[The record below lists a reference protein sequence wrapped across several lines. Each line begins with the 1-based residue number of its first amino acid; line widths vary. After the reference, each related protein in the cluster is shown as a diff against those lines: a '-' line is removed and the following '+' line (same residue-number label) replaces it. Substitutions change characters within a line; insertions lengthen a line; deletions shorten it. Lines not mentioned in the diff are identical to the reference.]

1 VQPVEPREA
10 ASLLVA
16 RDSDPGP
23 ELYMVRR
30 HPRSPFMAGALVFVG
45 GRVDAADR
53 SDAILARCRG
63 LEGRDAAARLGLEGP
78 ASALGYYVA
87 ALRECFEEAGLL
99 VADGALPDA
108 RSLGGM
114 RDRLN
119 DDRLGFAELLAGADL
134 TLPLDR
140 LRYLDHWITPEFEHR
155 RYDTRFFVCSA
166 PEGQEAS
173 FDPRE
178 TTHGAWLT
186 VERILDGNSRGD
198 LHLAPPTLV
207 ILEGL
212 LGCRT
217 VDELLSRAPDRPLSF
232 TMPRPLIARTEHP
245 TLLLPGDH
253 RYDAPD
259 STSGPVHCVEL
270 VGGTWIRRRG

>member
-1 VQPVEPREA
+1 MPVEPREA
-10 ASLLVA
+10 SSLLVA
-16 RDSDPGP
+16 RDGDGGP

-30 HPRSPFMAGALVFVG
+30 HPRSPFMANALVFVG

-63 LEGRDAAARLGLEGP
+63 LEGQAATERLGCEAP
-78 ASALGYYVA
+78 ASALGHYVA

-99 VADGALPDA
+99 VAEGELPDA
-108 RSLGGM
+108 RTLGEM

-119 DDRLGFAELLAGADL
+119 DDRLGFSELLAGANL

-155 RYDTRFFVCSA
+155 RYDTRFFVCTA

-178 TTHGAWLT
+178 TTHGAWMT
-186 VERILDGNSRGD
+186 VDRILDGNGRGE

-212 LGCRT
+212 WGCNT
-217 VDELLSRAPDRPLSF
+217 LDELLSRAPDRPLPF
-232 TMPRPLIARTEHP
+232 TMPRPLIARTKHP

-253 RYDAPD
+253 RYDDPD
-259 STSGPVHCVEL
+259 SVSGPVHCVEL
-270 VGGTWIRRRG
+270 VEGTWIRRK